1 MFCFLLFALC
11 GTDDVARPSPPKEFL
26 RLNSLERVQ
35 VEVDA
40 GPTNARGLQIVTVRL
55 KMKDNRP
62 QAVHD
67 LKLDLSTRDPMT
79 KIHVIYPK
87 GWGTNLGEHACWA
100 HEGETAIQAIIQRAP
115 GDRSPVQGRLNFR
128 ASPPGY

>member
-1 MFCFLLFALC
+1 MSFILLLTLCSAGDVTKPALPKNPLLF
-11 GTDDVARPSPPKEFL
+11 
-26 RLNSLERVQ
+26 NSMDHVQ

-40 GPTNARGLQIVTVRL
+40 SPTNTRGLQIVTVRL
-55 KMKDNRP
+55 KMKDKRP
-62 QAVHD
+62 QSVHEM
-67 LKLDLSTRDPMT
+67 KLDLSTRDPMT

-87 GWGTNLGEHACWA
+87 RYLIHDTGPSYYA

-115 GDRSPVQGRLNFR
+115 GDRSPVQGRVGFR